1 MTYKNVRIKTIQ
13 AGYIKKFDF
22 SVEGSVIE
30 WKEKKLPVGIE
41 FFDEL
46 IRQDFYY
53 VDKTELIAELLHNW
67 GAVNLFT
74 RPRRFGK
81 SLNMNMLKYFFEV
94 GFEQTIFD
102 GLKISKE
109 TELCEKYMGQ
119 FPVIFI
125 SLKSVEGLSFTA
137 ACDAL
142 KTVIGTEAF
151 CEAFLEQNPEKIEEI
166 FGDYLWNTISIRDTA
181 SSKRE
186 NFYHGILLGLWGYK
200 SNWLVKSNAESGFG
214 YSDILVEVPK
224 NRTGIVIELKYA
236 EDGNMDAACEKALQQ
251 IEDRD
256 YAAKLKDDGMRNI
269 IKYGIACYKKN
280 CKVML
285 G

>member
-94 GFEQTIFD
+94 G
-102 GLKISKE
+102 
-109 TELCEKYMGQ
+109 C
-119 FPVIFI
+119 
-125 SLKSVEGLSFTA
+125 
-137 ACDAL
+137 
-142 KTVIGTEAF
+142 
-151 CEAFLEQNPEKIEEI
+151 
-166 FGDYLWNTISIRDTA
+166 
-181 SSKRE
+181 
-186 NFYHGILLGLWGYK
+186 
-200 SNWLVKSNAESGFG
+200 
-214 YSDILVEVPK
+214 
-224 NRTGIVIELKYA
+224 
-236 EDGNMDAACEKALQQ
+236 
-251 IEDRD
+251 
-256 YAAKLKDDGMRNI
+256 
-269 IKYGIACYKKN
+269 
-280 CKVML
+280 
-285 G
+285 

>member
-119 FPVIFI
+119 FPVISI
-125 SLKSVEGLSFTA
+125 MLKGVEGINFEA
-137 ACDAL
+137 AKKAL
-142 KTVIGTEAF
+142 GNVIGTEAKRFSFLKNSERLDEDERAMSFIFVARYKQLRGDLKLPF
-151 CEAFLEQNPEKIEEI
+151 CRSNHN
-166 FGDYLWNTISIRDTA
+166 NTNIS
-181 SSKRE
+181 
-186 NFYHGILLGLWGYK
+186 
-200 SNWLVKSNAESGFG
+200 
-214 YSDILVEVPK
+214 
-224 NRTGIVIELKYA
+224 
-236 EDGNMDAACEKALQQ
+236 
-251 IEDRD
+251 
-256 YAAKLKDDGMRNI
+256 
-269 IKYGIACYKKN
+269 
-280 CKVML
+280 
-285 G
+285 

>member
-1 MTYKNVRIKTIQ
+1 M
-13 AGYIKKFDF
+13 
-22 SVEGSVIE
+22 
-30 WKEKKLPVGIE
+30 GIE

-119 FPVIFI
+119 FPVISI
-125 SLKSVEGLSFTA
+125 TLKGVEGINFEA
-137 ACDAL
+137 AKKAL
-142 KTVIGTEAF
+142 GNVIGTEAKRFSFLKNSERLDEDERATSFIFVARYKQLRGDLKLHF
-151 CEAFLEQNPEKIEEI
+151 CRSNHN
-166 FGDYLWNTISIRDTA
+166 NTNIS
-181 SSKRE
+181 
-186 NFYHGILLGLWGYK
+186 
-200 SNWLVKSNAESGFG
+200 
-214 YSDILVEVPK
+214 
-224 NRTGIVIELKYA
+224 
-236 EDGNMDAACEKALQQ
+236 
-251 IEDRD
+251 
-256 YAAKLKDDGMRNI
+256 
-269 IKYGIACYKKN
+269 
-280 CKVML
+280 
-285 G
+285 